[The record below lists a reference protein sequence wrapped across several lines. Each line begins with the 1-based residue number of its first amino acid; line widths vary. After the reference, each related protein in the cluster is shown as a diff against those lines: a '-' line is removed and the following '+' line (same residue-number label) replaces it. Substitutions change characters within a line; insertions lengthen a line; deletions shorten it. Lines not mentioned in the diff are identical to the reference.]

1 MTVYTP
7 SHTVLPS
14 IMVLMVLE
22 ALAISTSTSN
32 ISPSELCSLIIG
44 MVTYNLCVCEGGRG
58 GRVRRDG
65 GRERK
70 LKCNAPK

>member
-7 SHTVLPS
+7 SHAVLPS
-14 IMVLMVLE
+14 IIVLMVLE

-44 MVTYNLCVCEGGRG
+44 MVTYNLCM
-58 GRVRRDG
+58 
-65 GRERK
+65 
-70 LKCNAPK
+70 